1 MEQKRQNYNMVQN
14 KISNGVNRNLYQ
26 PINAEIVDII
36 DESPTIKSF
45 VIVPEESFTFKT
57 GQFVEL
63 TLPGE
68 GEAPFTPSSS
78 PADTE
83 KMEITIMKAGR
94 VTALLHQC
102 TKGQKVGI
110 RGPYGNGYPVDSF
123 AGREVYIVG
132 GGVGLAPIRSLFLTL
147 IDRIKDFKSIV
158 CRFGARTPTDFIYK
172 EALFG
177 SWQKINGV
185 NIKLTVDKADGDWK
199 GNVGVVT
206 TILSPNDVDV
216 ANSVA
221 VVCGPPVMMEFA
233 TLKLLEFG
241 FAGENIFLSMEKN
254 MSCGFGKCGHCM
266 IGRFYVCK
274 DGPVFTYEQIKQ
286 YSDIWD

>member
-1 MEQKRQNYNMVQN
+1 MVQN

-83 KMEITIMKAGR
+83 KMEITIMKAGH
-94 VTALLHQC
+94 VTALLHQSE
-102 TKGQKVGI
+102 KGQKVGI
-110 RGPYGNGYPVDSF
+110 RGPYGNGYPIDCFV
-123 AGREVYIVG
+123 GREVYIVG

-147 IDRIKDFKSIV
+147 IDRIKDFKSVI
-158 CRFGARTPTDFIYK
+158 CRFGARTPNDFIFK
-172 EALFG
+172 KALLG

-206 TILSPNDVDV
+206 TILASNDVDV
-216 ANSVA
+216 TNSVA

-241 FAGENIFLSMEKN
+241 FRPENIYLSMEKN
-254 MSCGFGKCGHCM
+254 MSCGFGKCGHCI
-266 IGRFYVCK
+266 IGKFYVCK

-286 YSDIWD
+286 YPDIWD